1 MNQIALTFALSLS
14 VIACAISAYCL
25 WLALQRRAQANEM
38 TLLTRRFEEEINAL
52 NRNLPLVLERAA
64 AQTVAKTVARATAAA
79 PQPPPPEEELL
90 VLPDT
95 KPTMT
100 ERRRRV
106 LALARRGQDAD
117 TISNML
123 GMPNG
128 EVELIMNLSAI

>member
-1 MNQIALTFALSLS
+1 M
-14 VIACAISAYCL
+14 
-25 WLALQRRAQANEM
+25 M
-38 TLLTRRFEEEINAL
+38 
-52 NRNLPLVLERAA
+52 
-64 AQTVAKTVARATAAA
+64 
-79 PQPPPPEEELL
+79 
-90 VLPDT
+90 
-95 KPTMT
+95 

>member
-1 MNQIALTFALSLS
+1 MNQVASLLALALSI
-14 VIACAISAYCL
+14 VACGISAYCL
-25 WLALQRRAQANEM
+25 WLALQRRAQAQEM

-64 AQTVAKTVARATAAA
+64 VQTVAQTVARTVA
-79 PQPPPPEEELL
+79 PKPEPEEELAI
-90 VLPDT
+90 LPDT
-95 KPTMT
+95 KPTMM

>member
-1 MNQIALTFALSLS
+1 MNQIALTLALALSVL
-14 VIACAISAYCL
+14 ACALSAYCL

-64 AQTVAKTVARATAAA
+64 AQTVAQATTARI
-79 PQPPPPEEELL
+79 PPPPAPEEELL

-95 KPTMT
+95 KPTMM